1 MRVSQLWV
9 CSFLKKRALWRGG
22 GDARSRTERSG
33 GPGASPGARQ
43 DSQVRLGTRRS
54 VGGQAETG
62 GGEDRA
68 ERDRAWVLCLNTG
81 VPLARATSGESKD
94 KLMWRVG

>member
-1 MRVSQLWV
+1 MGLRFSEEEGTL
-9 CSFLKKRALWRGG
+9 AWRGRCPEQDGAKRGSRSQSG
-22 GDARSRTERSG
+22 GLDRTVRSG
-33 GPGASPGARQ
+33 WGQGE
-43 DSQVRLGTRRS
+43 VL
-54 VGGQAETG
+54 GGQAETG

>member
-1 MRVSQLWV
+1 MAGEMPGAGRSEAGVQEPV
-9 CSFLKKRALWRGG
+9 RGL
-22 GDARSRTERSG
+22 DRTVRSG
-33 GPGASPGARQ
+33 WGQGE
-43 DSQVRLGTRRS
+43 VL
-54 VGGQAETG
+54 GGQAETG

-81 VPLARATSGESKD
+81 VPLARATSGESGD